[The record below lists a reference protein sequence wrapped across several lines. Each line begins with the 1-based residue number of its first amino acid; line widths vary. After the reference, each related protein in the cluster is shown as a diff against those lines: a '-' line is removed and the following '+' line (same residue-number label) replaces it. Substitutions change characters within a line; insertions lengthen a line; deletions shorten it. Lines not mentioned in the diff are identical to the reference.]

1 MPLYQTARELLF
13 NLEATSSAEAKR
25 KWKQSIKEHWNY
37 ECAYCGNKQDLTLDH
52 IIPRSK
58 GGADKIT
65 NVVCA
70 CKECNESKGQ
80 QFWSSW
86 YLNQY
91 FFTIERLSAIIE
103 WQNRT
108 TEEGFMVYQPRKIEI

>member
-1 MPLYQTARELLF
+1 MPLYQTAKELLF
-13 NLEATSSAEAKR
+13 NLEATSSSEANR

-37 ECAYCGNKQDLTLDH
+37 ECAYCGNKENLTLDH
-52 IIPRSK
+52 IIPRSR
-58 GGADKIT
+58 GGSNNIS

-70 CKECNESKGQ
+70 CKDCNESKGQ

-91 FFTIERLSAIIE
+91 FFDIEKLTAIIE
-103 WQNRT
+103 WQSRK
-108 TEEGFMVYQPRKIEI
+108 TENGYMVYNARV